1 MDEIGQR
8 EHSVRIDKGIV
19 MKNSTIKEEEPKK
32 ANTEP
37 PKWKEK
43 LTNVQSGKSQS
54 ISRLR
59 E

>member
-1 MDEIGQR
+1 M
-8 EHSVRIDKGIV
+8 RIDKGIV